1 MLTFPVLISYVTCP
15 DPPLFWSDVLVIS
28 GDIWWYLAYHNV
40 DQQWDTAVFFEQHLK
55 TGTCTALDAITLY
68 RDFFSQNQTPRV
80 LNAYFDRISTTDGY
94 IKAWGPNPPSK
105 PVTNNF
111 PSNCQFS
118 SSLRHSFC
126 GFKFDERAR

>member
-1 MLTFPVLISYVTCP
+1 MPWPSPFLKWCF
-15 DPPLFWSDVLVIS
+15 

-55 TGTCTALDAITLY
+55 TGTCMALDAITLY

-94 IKAWGPNPPSK
+94 IKAWGPNPLSK
-105 PVTNNF
+105 PVTNE
-111 PSNCQFS
+111 FS
-118 SSLRHSFC
+118 IKLSI
-126 GFKFDERAR
+126 FKFS

>member
-1 MLTFPVLISYVTCP
+1 MLTFPVLRSYVTCP

-94 IKAWGPNPPSK
+94 IKAWGPNPLSK
-105 PVTNNF
+105 PVTNE
-111 PSNCQFS
+111 FS
-118 SSLRHSFC
+118 IKLSIFKPFVALNLMKELDSSY
-126 GFKFDERAR
+126 G